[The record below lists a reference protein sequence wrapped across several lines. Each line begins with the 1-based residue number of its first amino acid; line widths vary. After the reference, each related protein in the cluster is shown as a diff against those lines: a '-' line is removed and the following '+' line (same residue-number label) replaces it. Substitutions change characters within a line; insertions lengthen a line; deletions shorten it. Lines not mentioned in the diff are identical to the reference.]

1 MLTLNRVHVN
11 KYESLYQDGAAVL
24 EKWQRIR
31 ANPRELAQKGPG
43 IAWPAR
49 PADTSTDMSGKQTQG
64 AKSDNSAI
72 NSTREQLG
80 KL

>member
-1 MLTLNRVHVN
+1 MQAN
-11 KYESLYQDGAAVL
+11 KPKYLYQDGAAVL

-49 PADTSTDMSGKQTQG
+49 PADTSADMSGKQTQS
-64 AKSDNSAI
+64 AKVTI
-72 NSTREQLG
+72 LP
-80 KL
+80 